1 MQDENDVD
9 GYNYRTS
16 RVYFG
21 KQLKP
26 KTFGKQ
32 EIMNITEASS
42 ADLDAICVLSNQI
55 NWDHHNNVPT
65 VFNSPATMGSD
76 KDFWRALID
85 SENSIFFVAR
95 HEDKIQ
101 GFITARITQNLKVVF
116 LSKDKICRVGT
127 IVVSKEHRSK
137 GIGRS
142 LMDKVELWAKKSG
155 AKEIRLEVMEFN
167 TSAQAFYKSDGY
179 DIQSRILAKPIA

>member
-1 MQDENDVD
+1 
-9 GYNYRTS
+9 
-16 RVYFG
+16 
-21 KQLKP
+21 
-26 KTFGKQ
+26 
-32 EIMNITEASS
+32 
-42 ADLDAICVLSNQI
+42 
-55 NWDHHNNVPT
+55 
-65 VFNSPATMGSD
+65 MGSD